1 MTLEPAGLAA
11 LLSLTL
17 IGVGIALL
25 ALPVGTCKECGHCK
39 LEKLQRELE
48 TESRSARL
56 YGVPRCGACG
66 RHHDPSEDHPSG
78 T

>member
-25 ALPVGTCKECGHCK
+25 ALPVGTCNECGHCK
-39 LEKLQRELE
+39 LAKLRREV
-48 TESRSARL
+48 ESEGPATRA
-56 YGVPRCGACG
+56 YGVAHCSACG
-66 RHHDPSEDHPSG
+66 RNHDPGEDHPSG